1 MVGGIYLAKIYFT
14 DLSEFKIRPVI
25 VLRVYGED
33 CACLPLTSNLKNKG
47 FLLGTKDLADGFLKR
62 ESKVVFPKSFT
73 LHRSILIKHIATVRE
88 DILSTI
94 HVEFCKKMDCTA
106 THNP

>member
-1 MVGGIYLAKIYFT
+1 
-14 DLSEFKIRPVI
+14 
-25 VLRVYGED
+25 
-33 CACLPLTSNLKNKG
+33 LKK
-47 FLLGTKDLADGFLKR
+47 

-94 HVEFCKKMDCTA
+94 HVEFCKKMDCTVTRNLPPHY
-106 THNP
+106 THYSLADHSCRP